1 MTKKQKKALSTRQ
14 LMGIDQ
20 LTDHGLLTPRGE
32 LVFFLLHPDNLSV
45 LSPEGV
51 RGRVRALT
59 ELLRSVEAAELLALN
74 SRQSFRSNQL
84 WYRDRL
90 EREDLP
96 ALRELLRRDMDHLDA
111 IQSTAASA
119 REFAVVLRPQAG
131 EVSLEKRIR
140 DCGFHVRRADRQDIM
155 RLLAV
160 YYQQDVTTEQFDRFD
175 GERSAN
181 G

>member
-1 MTKKQKKALSTRQ
+1 
-14 LMGIDQ
+14 MGIDQ

-84 WYRDRL
+84 
-90 EREDLP
+90 
-96 ALRELLRRDMDHLDA
+96 
-111 IQSTAASA
+111 
-119 REFAVVLRPQAG
+119 
-131 EVSLEKRIR
+131 
-140 DCGFHVRRADRQDIM
+140 
-155 RLLAV
+155 
-160 YYQQDVTTEQFDRFD
+160 
-175 GERSAN
+175 
-181 G
+181 